1 MLPRM
6 RSGFR
11 RSRAAATAL
20 TALAVGVAAPAAGAA
35 YHGTVNL
42 GQKRGSLTGSGP
54 VVVSTGGGVF
64 HHGGIGAGFASD
76 RDFDSV
82 KPGEQTVGDRDGWQL
97 NVTGG
102 GHDSLELREGGPTN
116 PVAFGFGHTFF
127 PGGVPCVVRDPNDR
141 GGAIAFSIHPD
152 DEAQLCYPGGIDRV
166 TVRGGT
172 HEDQFGV
179 LDTEAGIPLS
189 LFGGAGPDTMTESAN
204 VPAGSGGTHD
214 PLSAVSFSGG
224 AGSDFVAFDDG
235 PAKKKASYAIGS
247 GRIKRTPGPPALSFA
262 GVEALALYPQ
272 DGPSDI
278 DIGPTGGATL
288 QVFGNFF
295 GQRGPDRIDARG
307 ADASVVV
314 TGSLGNDTILGGP
327 FFDFLGGGGG
337 DDSIDGRDMASDT
350 VDCDG
355 GGGRVRIDR
364 LDHATKCPTAKRSA
378 PLLALWKARFAPAK
392 VKPGSKLHLTAS
404 STGPSKLRLTF
415 RRRKA
420 GKLVNEGTAS
430 SSVKTGP
437 NAVGV
442 GPKVNHGGKKRALPK
457 GTYSVRAQLRKGNT
471 RSKPVIL
478 KLTVG

>member
-82 KPGEQTVGDRDGWQL
+82 K
-97 NVTGG
+97 TGG

-314 TGSLGNDTILGGP
+314 TGSLGNDT
-327 FFDFLGGGGG
+327 
-337 DDSIDGRDMASDT
+337 
-350 VDCDG
+350 
-355 GGGRVRIDR
+355 